1 MSAARGH
8 GHLRK
13 QVDVPHCIALLCTQ
27 LLRLLLPPRGRH
39 RATPRPVGVPPE
51 VSHVTASG
59 CAPVRRRPPHPR
71 CALLRGED
79 SPLVRPYLLSPDE
92 WRHERRQQRQRRRAL
107 WLATHGIDIGPR
119 RIHGVEV
126 AA

>member
-1 MSAARGH
+1 M
-8 GHLRK
+8 
-13 QVDVPHCIALLCTQ
+13 PHFIALLCTQ

-39 RATPRPVGVPPE
+39 RAVPRPVGGPPE

-59 CAPVRRRPPHPR
+59 CAPVHRRPHRPH
-71 CALLRGED
+71 CTLLRGED
-79 SPLVRPYLLSPDE
+79 SPLVRPYALPLDE

-107 WLATHGIDIGPR
+107 WLAMHGIDIGPR
-119 RIHGVEV
+119 RIHGVKV